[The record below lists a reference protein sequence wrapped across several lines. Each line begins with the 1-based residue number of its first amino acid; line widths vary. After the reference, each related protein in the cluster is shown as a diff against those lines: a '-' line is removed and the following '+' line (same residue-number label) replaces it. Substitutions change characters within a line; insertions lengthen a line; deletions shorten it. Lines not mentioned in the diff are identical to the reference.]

1 MQNCLLTFNI
11 FLKLWD
17 IINAVELQ
25 QGIPDKHIW
34 RLSSSGQYT
43 AQSAYEAQFQGV
55 SVLSHM
61 HAFGKLGHLPNVDS
75 LCGWLPTIDVG
86 LQIGWLGEV
95 SRILLDARFA
105 TKKKRTFSTSSLGV
119 SSLGSSGTPSC
130 IMQASQSSPHSH
142 LIQP

>member
-1 MQNCLLTFNI
+1 LTRYGNIWSCGILLMWWNFSKES
-11 FLKLWD
+11 L
-17 IINAVELQ
+17 INTSGDYPHQ
-25 QGIPDKHIW
+25 DSTQRNRPM
-34 RLSSSGQYT
+34 RLNFRGL
-43 AQSAYEAQFQGV
+43 

-130 IMQASQSSPHSH
+130 VMQASQSSPHSH